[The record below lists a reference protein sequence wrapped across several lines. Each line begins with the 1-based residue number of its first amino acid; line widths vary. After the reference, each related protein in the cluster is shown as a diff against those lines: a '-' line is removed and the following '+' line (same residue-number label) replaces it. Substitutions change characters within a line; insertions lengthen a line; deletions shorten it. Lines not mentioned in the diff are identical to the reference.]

1 MKIYTQHHGNP
12 GKMNFLNFC
21 ISYVYI
27 YKIKIIIKKNVMK
40 FSVQPPRKIN
50 YKFKGGINQ
59 QQNIIFAK
67 KKEKI
72 IRKFFDGS
80 RHIDRNGPRKYII

>member
-27 YKIKIIIKKNVMK
+27 QNKNNNKKKNKVVMK

-50 YKFKGGINQ
+50 YKFKGGINL
-59 QQNIIFAK
+59 
-67 KKEKI
+67 
-72 IRKFFDGS
+72 
-80 RHIDRNGPRKYII
+80 